1 MAYWLLK
8 TEPGDYAFEDLA
20 ASEKDVWDGV
30 RNLVALRNLK
40 RMQPGD
46 LAFIYHTADERSVV
60 GIAEVV
66 TTPYNDD
73 SGFPVVDVAARRR
86 LPHPV
91 SLRAIKADGRFVGW
105 ELVRQ
110 PRLSVMPVPPAF
122 WDAVLEMAGVG
133 TS

>member
-20 ASEKDVWDGV
+20 AAEKDVWDGV
-30 RNLVALRNLK
+30 RNLVAVRNLR

-46 LAFIYHTADERSVV
+46 LVFIYHTADERSVV

-66 TTPYNDD
+66 TAPYNDA

-91 SLRAIKADGRFVGW
+91 SLRAIKADGRFIDW
-105 ELVRQ
+105 ELVRL
-110 PRLSVMPVPPAF
+110 PRLSVVPVPPAY
-122 WDAVLEMAGVG
+122 WHAVLEMAGA
-133 TS
+133 SQA

>member
-8 TEPGDYAFEDLA
+8 TEPGDYSFEDLA
-20 ASEKDVWDGV
+20 AAERDVWDGV
-30 RNLVALRNLK
+30 RNPVAIRNIR

-46 LAFIYHTADERSVV
+46 PVFIYHTADERAVV

-66 TTPYNDD
+66 TAPYNDE

-91 SLRAIKADGRFVGW
+91 RLRAIKADGRFIDW

-122 WDAVLEMAGVG
+122 WEAVLEMAGAG
-133 TS
+133 QA